1 MAFTFL
7 FLCPR
12 RSVDRLESRLTEDEQ
27 RFEAIIAPPESKSTA
42 RFYTFYRTWTG
53 TGPGPGEEGGAN
65 SANRTAKQKLMR
77 HLSERPVAK
86 SG

>member
-1 MAFTFL
+1 MHPT
-7 FLCPR
+7 

-27 RFEAIIAPPESKSTA
+27 RFEAIIAPQESKSTA
-42 RFYTFYRTWTG
+42 RFYTFYRTWSG
-53 TGPGPGEEGGAN
+53 HDSVNA
-65 SANRTAKQKLMR
+65 SAMTAKQKLMR